1 MFAMREGGMRF
12 EAPSQDTGL
21 VALVGPECFGALLR
35 KEKDEA
41 SQPNCFR
48 LDS

>member
-1 MFAMREGGMRF
+1 
-12 EAPSQDTGL
+12 L
-21 VALVGPECFGALLR
+21 IALVGPESFGALLR

-48 LDS
+48 LDTLDAFILRFAVGEGFLF